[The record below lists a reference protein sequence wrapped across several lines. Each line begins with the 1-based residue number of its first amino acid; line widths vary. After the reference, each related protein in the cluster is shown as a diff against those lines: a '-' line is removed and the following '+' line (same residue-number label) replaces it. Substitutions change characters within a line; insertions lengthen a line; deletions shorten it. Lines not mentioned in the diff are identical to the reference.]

1 MSGWESL
8 FRLTAGGPEDACAA
22 AGEDHGPPERVDG
35 GFGLMFED
43 GFCWVER
50 VDVAGGDEADW
61 VFAGE
66 VFCDL
71 AVGGFTGDRGVVG
84 VEERDPAPAGAGKGG
99 AVD

>member
-8 FRLTAGGPEDACAA
+8 FWLAAGGPEDAGAA

-43 GFCWVER
+43 GFCRVER
-50 VDVAGGDEADW
+50 IDVAGGDEADW

-66 VFCDL
+66 VCGDL
-71 AVGGFTGDRGVVG
+71 AVGGFPGDRGVVG
-84 VEERDPAPAGAGKGG
+84 VEERDPAPAGTG
-99 AVD
+99 

>member
-8 FRLTAGGPEDACAA
+8 FWLAAGGPEDAGAA

-43 GFCWVER
+43 GFCRVER
-50 VDVAGGDEADW
+50 IDVAGGDEADG

-66 VFCDL
+66 VFGDL
-71 AVGGFTGDRGVVG
+71 AVGGFPGDRGVVG
-84 VEERDPAPAGAGKGG
+84 VEERDPAPAGTG
-99 AVD
+99 